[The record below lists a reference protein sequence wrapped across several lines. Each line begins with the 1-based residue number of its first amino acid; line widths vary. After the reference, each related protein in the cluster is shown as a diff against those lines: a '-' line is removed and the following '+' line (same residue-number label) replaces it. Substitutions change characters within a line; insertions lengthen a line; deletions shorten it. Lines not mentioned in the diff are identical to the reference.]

1 MQFKVV
7 VVVGLLLIVAA
18 GAFLYHSS
26 PNVGSTANPAT
37 SPVATVTMTDSSLQP
52 SVGSI
57 ASGQVTFT
65 VTNSGTMEHEFVVL
79 KTDLAPNA
87 LPLQPDA
94 TAIED
99 NTDVHHMDELASLQ
113 PGETKTLTLK
123 LTPGEYVLLCNFPG
137 HYLAGM
143 YASFNVQ

>member
-7 VVVGLLLIVAA
+7 VVVGLLLLVAA

-26 PNVGSTANPAT
+26 PNVGSAVNPAT
-37 SPVATVTMTDSSLQP
+37 SPAVTVTMTDNSLQP
-52 SVGSI
+52 SVGSVVG
-57 ASGQVTFT
+57 GQVTFT
-65 VTNSGTMEHEFVVL
+65 VTNNGTMEHELVVL

-99 NTDVHHMDELASLQ
+99 STGVHHSGELASLQ
-113 PGETKTLTLK
+113 PGETKTLTLN
-123 LTPGEYVLLCNFPG
+123 LTPGEYVLLCNFPE

-143 YASFNVQ
+143 YGGLNVQ